1 MPGIG
6 GQIKDVPSHFVVE
19 EVPLY
24 EPEGE
29 GEHLYVRFTRE
40 GMTTRELQQRLARL
54 FNLKEMDVGY
64 AGMKDKHARVTQ
76 TFSLPVRSAEEKVVR
91 NIQENLPVEILWARR
106 HRNKLKRGHLLGNRF
121 RIRVID
127 PGPEVLERAQNIV
140 RALQEHGL
148 PNFYGEQRF
157 GVENDNVRKGREVLL
172 GRGPRDRWLRN
183 LLLSAYQAFLFN
195 LWLSERIRCGWF
207 ESLLKGDVAQKTDT
221 GGMFEIED
229 PEVEFPRFRDGEIT
243 YTGPIYGTK
252 MRWPG
257 GKSRELEQRILDS
270 ADVTEKMLK
279 KSRLSGSRRL
289 ARLLVKDIK
298 VSSLQDDAV
307 FEFSLPKGAYATTLL
322 RELMKS

>member
-6 GQIKDVPSHFVVE
+6 GQIKDDPSHFVVE

-24 EPEGE
+24 EPVGE
-29 GEHLYVRFTRE
+29 GEHLYLRLTRE

-54 FNLKEMDVGY
+54 FNLKETDVGY

-76 TFSLPVRSAEEKVVR
+76 TFSLPIRDAGENAAR
-91 NIQENLPVEILWARR
+91 NIQENLPVEVLSVRY

-127 PGPEVLERAQNIV
+127 PGPDTLPRAQNIA
-140 RALQEHGL
+140 RMLRENGL

-157 GVENDNVRKGREVLL
+157 GAEKDNVQKGREVLL

-195 LWLSERIRCGWF
+195 SWLAERIRCGWF
-207 ESLLKGDVAQKTDT
+207 ESILKGDIAQKTDT

-229 PEVEFPRFRDGEIT
+229 PNVEYPRFRDGEIT

-257 GKSRELEQRILDS
+257 GKPQELEQRILD
-270 ADVTEKMLK
+270 AAGVTEDMLK

-298 VSSLQDDAV
+298 ISSLQNDTV
-307 FEFSLPKGAYATTLL
+307 FEFALPKGAYATTLL
-322 RELMKS
+322 REFMKT